1 MVTDVG
7 RCNWVGLGMARE
19 RLSGDRGMRGNVSEH
34 VFEPESRMRISQD
47 QLSLL
52 ALCQIKG
59 VDWNLLAREAQRP
72 GGLERLLEGEL
83 TEWTP
88 EAAETAHLIRQSRD
102 QQDDLRAAVLA
113 EDARAAAVGAD
124 LVTVLDPAYPRTLRL
139 IFNLP
144 PFLYVKGRLLEQDL
158 RSVAVVG
165 TREPTEDGLERAA
178 RMARLLV
185 DAGVT
190 VVSGLARGID
200 TAAHEATLDQG
211 GRTIAVVGTGIT
223 RCYPKENTELAE
235 RVAAAGA
242 VVSQFWPSAP
252 PATWSFPRR
261 NATMSGIAQG
271 TVVIEASATSGAKMQ
286 ARLALQHGK
295 KVFLLRSLVDRYPWA
310 ASYAEQ
316 RNARIVDEVEDV
328 VRELADPA
336 AIRADDQ
343 RRLQLSLELG

>member
-1 MVTDVG
+1 
-7 RCNWVGLGMARE
+7 
-19 RLSGDRGMRGNVSEH
+19 
-34 VFEPESRMRISQD
+34 MRISQD

-52 ALCQIKG
+52 GLCQIKG
-59 VDWNLLAREAQRP
+59 IDWNLLAREAQRP
-72 GGLERLLEGEL
+72 GGLDRLLAGEL
-83 TEWTP
+83 TERTP
-88 EAAETAHLIRQSRD
+88 EAAETAALIAQAFDSDRNVHA
-102 QQDDLRAAVLA
+102 LRAAAHA
-113 EDARAAAVGAD
+113 EDERAAAVGAD
-124 LVTVLDPAYPRTLRL
+124 LVTVLDPGYPRTLRL

-165 TREPTEDGLERAA
+165 TREPTEDGLKRAA
-178 RMARLLV
+178 LMAQLLV
-185 DAGVT
+185 DAHVT

-200 TAAHEATLDQG
+200 TAAHQATLEQG

-223 RCYPKENTELAE
+223 RCYPKENAELAD
-235 RVAAAGA
+235 RIAAAGA

-261 NATMSGIAQG
+261 NITMSGIAQG

-295 KVFLLRSLVDRYPWA
+295 KVFLLRSLVDHYPWA
-310 ASYAEQ
+310 ARYAQE
-316 RNARIVDEVEDV
+316 RHARVVDEVEDV

-336 AIRADDQ
+336 AIHADDQ
-343 RRLQLSLELG
+343 RRLQLSFGLG

>member
-1 MVTDVG
+1 
-7 RCNWVGLGMARE
+7 
-19 RLSGDRGMRGNVSEH
+19 
-34 VFEPESRMRISQD
+34 MRISQE

-59 VDWNLLAREAQRP
+59 VDWNLLAREVQRP

-88 EAAETAHLIRQSRD
+88 EAAKTAQLIRQSRD

-113 EDARAAAVGAD
+113 EDERAAAVGAD
-124 LVTVLDPAYPRTLRL
+124 LVTVLDLAYPRTLRL

-144 PFLYVKGRLLEQDL
+144 PFLYVRGRLLERDL

-235 RVAAAGA
+235 RVAAVGA

-336 AIRADDQ
+336 AIHADDQ

>member
-1 MVTDVG
+1 
-7 RCNWVGLGMARE
+7 
-19 RLSGDRGMRGNVSEH
+19 
-34 VFEPESRMRISQD
+34 MRISQE

-59 VDWNLLAREAQRP
+59 IDWNLLAREAQRP
-72 GGLERLLEGEL
+72 GGLDRLLLGEV
-83 TEWTP
+83 TEDTP
-88 EAAETAHLIRQSRD
+88 EAARTAELITQYLDRLDHHRQ
-102 QQDDLRAAVLA
+102 AVLEEVSRA
-113 EDARAAAVGAD
+113 EGAGAE
-124 LVTVLDPAYPRTLRL
+124 LVTVLDQGYPRTLRL

-144 PFLYVKGRLLEQDL
+144 PFLFVRGHLLERDL

-165 TREPTEDGLERAA
+165 TRQPTDLGLQKATK
-178 RMARLLV
+178 MGRLLT

-190 VVSGLARGID
+190 VVSGLAKGID
-200 TAAHEATLDQG
+200 TAAHQAALERG
-211 GRTIAVVGTGIT
+211 GRTIAVVGTGIL
-223 RCYPKENTELAE
+223 RCYPKENTDLAE
-235 RVAAAGA
+235 RIAAAGA

-252 PATWSFPRR
+252 PASWSFPRR
-261 NATMSGIAQG
+261 NVTMSGIAQG

-295 KVFLLRSLVDRYPWA
+295 KVFLLRSLVDNYPWA
-310 ASYAEQ
+310 AGYAER

-336 AIRADDQ
+336 AIHADDR

>member
-1 MVTDVG
+1 
-7 RCNWVGLGMARE
+7 
-19 RLSGDRGMRGNVSEH
+19 
-34 VFEPESRMRISQD
+34 MRISPE

-52 ALCQIKG
+52 ALCRIKG
-59 VDWNLLAREAQRP
+59 IDWNLIAREAQRP
-72 GGLERLLEGEL
+72 GGLERLLAGEV
-83 TEWTP
+83 TERTP
-88 EAAETAHLIRQSRD
+88 EAAATARLIREASD
-102 QQDDLRAAVLA
+102 QQHDLRVAAAA
-113 EDARAAAVGAD
+113 EDVRAAAVGAD
-124 LVTVLDPAYPRTLRL
+124 LVTVLDPGYPRTLRL

-144 PFLYVKGRLLEQDL
+144 PFLYVRGRLLEQDL

-200 TAAHEATLDQG
+200 TAAHQAALAQG

-223 RCYPKENTELAE
+223 RCYPKENADLAD
-235 RVAAAGA
+235 RIAAGGA

-252 PATWSFPRR
+252 PASWSFPRR
-261 NATMSGIAQG
+261 NVTMSGIAQG
-271 TVVIEASATSGAKMQ
+271 TVVVEASATSGAKMQ

-310 ASYAEQ
+310 ARYAKEHH
-316 RNARIVDEVEDV
+316 ARVVDEVEDV

-336 AIRADDQ
+336 AINADDQ
-343 RRLQLSLELG
+343 RRLQLSLLG

>member
-1 MVTDVG
+1 
-7 RCNWVGLGMARE
+7 
-19 RLSGDRGMRGNVSEH
+19 
-34 VFEPESRMRISQD
+34 MRITQE

-59 VDWNLLAREAQRP
+59 IDWNLLAREAQRL
-72 GGLERLLEGEL
+72 GGLDRLLAGEL
-83 TEWTP
+83 TERTSK
-88 EAAETAHLIRQSRD
+88 AVETAELIRQSLD
-102 QQDDLRAAVLA
+102 QQHQLRRAVVA
-113 EDARAAAVGAD
+113 EDERAAAVGAD
-124 LVTVLDPAYPRTLRL
+124 LLTVLDPGYPRTLRL

-144 PFLYVKGRLLEQDL
+144 PFLYVKGQLLEQDL

-165 TREPTEDGLERAA
+165 TREPTEDGLERTD

-185 DAGVT
+185 EAGVT

-200 TAAHEATLDQG
+200 TAAHQAALAQG

-223 RCYPKENTELAE
+223 RCYPKENAELADCI
-235 RVAAAGA
+235 AAAGA

-261 NATMSGIAQG
+261 NVTMSGIAQG

-295 KVFLLRSLVDRYPWA
+295 KVFLLRSLVEAYPWA
-310 ASYAEQ
+310 AKCAKE
-316 RNARIVDEVEDV
+316 RHARVVNRVEDV
-328 VRELADPA
+328 VRELVDPA
-336 AIRADDQ
+336 AINADDR
-343 RRLQLSLELG
+343 RRLQLSLLG

>member
-1 MVTDVG
+1 
-7 RCNWVGLGMARE
+7 
-19 RLSGDRGMRGNVSEH
+19 
-34 VFEPESRMRISQD
+34 MRISHE
-47 QLSLL
+47 QLDLL

-59 VDWNLLAREAQRP
+59 IDWNLLAREAQRP
-72 GGLERLLEGEL
+72 GGGERLMSGEL
-83 TEWTP
+83 TEGTP
-88 EAAETAHLIRQSRD
+88 EAEQTGQLIINALD
-102 QQDDLRAAVLA
+102 KLDDHRAAVLA
-113 EDARAAAVGAD
+113 EVNRAEAVGAHV
-124 LVTVLDPAYPRTLRL
+124 VTVLDQGYPRTLRL

-144 PFLYVKGRLLEQDL
+144 PFLFVKGHFQEQDL

-165 TREPTEDGLERAA
+165 TRQPTDPGLQKAMK
-178 RMARLLV
+178 MARLLTG
-185 DAGVT
+185 ANVT

-200 TAAHEATLDQG
+200 TAAHQATLERG

-223 RCYPKENTELAE
+223 RCYPKENTDLAE
-235 RVAAAGA
+235 QIAATGA

-295 KVFLLRSLVDRYPWA
+295 KVFLLRSLVDNYPWA
-310 ASYAEQ
+310 AKYAQE
-316 RNARIVDEVEDV
+316 RNARVVDDV
-328 VRELADPA
+328 QDVLRELADPDT
-336 AIRADDQ
+336 IRDADQ